1 MIVTIDGP
9 AGAGKSTVARELAG
23 RLGFSFLDT
32 GAMYRA
38 VTLICL
44 RSQVDLRDPEAVT
57 RCARNVCLRFDHD
70 RVFANDVEVTAE
82 IRSSQVTSESRF
94 IAGNPQVR
102 EHLVMVQR
110 QMAEGADVVSEGRDQ
125 GTVAFPHAECKFYL
139 TADARVRAERR
150 QQQLAA
156 RGEVVALDVLIA
168 QQTGR
173 DDRDA
178 NREVGPLRPADDA
191 VLVDTS
197 GLSISEVLDQMEA
210 EVRRRAPSRS
220 Q

>member
-9 AGAGKSTVARELAG
+9 AGAGKSTVARELAA

-44 RSQVDLRDPEAVT
+44 RQQVNLRDPAAVA
-57 RCARNVCLRFDHD
+57 RCARNVTLRFDHD
-70 RVFANDVEVTAE
+70 RVFADGQEVTTE
-82 IRSSQVTSESRF
+82 IRSSEVTSESRF
-94 IAGNPQVR
+94 IAGNPEVR
-102 EHLVMVQR
+102 AHLVMVQR
-110 QMAEGADVVSEGRDQ
+110 SMAEGADVVAEGRDQ
-125 GTVAFPHAECKFYL
+125 GTVAFPHAQCKFYV
-139 TADARVRAERR
+139 TADPRVRAERR

-156 RGEVVALDVLIA
+156 RGEVIPLEVLIA
-168 QQTGR
+168 DQTGR

-178 NREVGPLRPADDA
+178 QREVGPLRPADDA

-197 GLSISEVLDQMEA
+197 GLSVTDVLDQMEA
-210 EVRRRAPSRS
+210 EVRRRAV
-220 Q
+220 